1 MCFAPKDPWKI
12 YFLRFSPADLTLF
25 LVFRARRRLP
35 AGFEKVSI
43 GNRMVGKLR
52 ELGIDYVEGRF
63 EGTYDDDDEVD

>member
-1 MCFAPKDPWKI
+1 M
-12 YFLRFSPADLTLF
+12 
-25 LVFRARRRLP
+25 FRARRRLP